1 MQSTQI
7 TLRNLRRSTALQ
19 GRIRQLREHL
29 DRYHPHI
36 IGCRVA
42 IEGAEG
48 RRGDTQQ
55 YGVHVT
61 VHVPGREIVV
71 TRSHDEDV
79 YLALGNA
86 FEVVR
91 RELLESSGIR
101 VGRPRGRST
110 RKETA

>member
-42 IEGAEG
+42 IEDAG
-48 RRGDTQQ
+48 RRGESRQI
-55 YGVHVT
+55 GVHVT

-79 YLALGNA
+79 YLALGDA
-86 FEVVR
+86 FEIVR
-91 RELLESSGIR
+91 RQLIEESGIR
-101 VGRPRGRST
+101 VGRPRGR
-110 RKETA
+110 RNAKETLS